1 VPASAHP
8 RSTALLLLLVGL
20 LFQGLSGLW
29 GGGALVADPTGDLLQ
44 MPLSLLDDSPF
55 SDYFV
60 PGLILLT
67 ALGVGPLIVALGLW
81 RRRPWAWYGAV
92 AVGGAL
98 VVWIGVEVW
107 MIGYHTDPPLQLIYG
122 TLGVLLL
129 VLSTRPSVRRTL
141 SADEPSRPGPG

>member
-1 VPASAHP
+1 MAA
-8 RSTALLLLLVGL
+8 RSRPIALLLLLLGL
-20 LFQGLSGLW
+20 LVQGLSGLW
-29 GGGALVADPTGDLLQ
+29 GGGVLVWDPTGTLLQ
-44 MPLSLLDDSPF
+44 MPLSLLDGAPF
-55 SDYFV
+55 ADYFV

-67 ALGVGPLIVALGLW
+67 LLGVGPLIVGIGVW
-81 RRRPWAWYGAV
+81 RGRPWAWYGAV

-129 VLSTRPSVRRTL
+129 ALSLRPSVRRALTG
-141 SADEPSRPGPG
+141 DEQSPPVPD